1 MSEEAGQLSHPELV
15 DKASKMVDS
24 LLDDQFLSDLP
35 RDVSADEVTSLLA
48 LEQGRAITV
57 NVKRFD
63 EELVRE

>member
-35 RDVSADEVTSLLA
+35 CDVSADEVTSLLA

-57 NVKRFD
+57 NVRRFD